1 MENLMKVTFPGGHRV
16 DAEYKGFHILTD
28 QPVYAGGEGSAPA
41 PFDLFLASIA
51 NCAGFYVLYF
61 CNKRGI
67 PSGDLSI
74 TMRMEKDPST
84 RMIGK
89 LILDLF
95 LPKEFPEKYTN
106 AVVKAINSCSVK
118 AHLLQPPEFNI
129 STHIA
134 S

>member
-1 MENLMKVTFPGGHRV
+1 MEHHMKVTFPGGVRAE
-16 DAEYKGFHILTD
+16 AEYKGFHILTD

-61 CNKRGI
+61 CINRGI
-67 PSGDLSI
+67 PTENISL
-74 TMRMEKDPST
+74 TMRMEKNPSS

-89 LILDLF
+89 LILDIF
-95 LPKEFPEKYTN
+95 LPKEFPNKYAG
-106 AVVKAINSCSVK
+106 AVVKAVDSCSVK
-118 AHLLQPPEFNI
+118 AHLLQPPEFII
-129 STHIA
+129 STHIE